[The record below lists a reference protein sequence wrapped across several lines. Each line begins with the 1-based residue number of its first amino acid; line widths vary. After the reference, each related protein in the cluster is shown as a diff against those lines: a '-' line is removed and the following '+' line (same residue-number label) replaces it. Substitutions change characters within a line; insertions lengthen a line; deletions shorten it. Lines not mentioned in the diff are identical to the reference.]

1 MKYDKE
7 VKRED
12 SIAPNPT
19 ESGWYVCSVRR
30 SSTTVYD
37 EKISVYNHS
46 ISEIPIEYVI
56 AEYEPRLLYWESNVW
71 VTNPRSYQIIEE
83 ERIISWTKIPENY
96 QQTVKVKY

>member
-1 MKYDKE
+1 MKYDKV

-30 SSTTVYD
+30 SSVTVYN
-37 EKISVYNHS
+37 EKVSVYDYP
-46 ISEIPIEYVI
+46 ISAIEYLI